1 MFIWLF
7 KDSYKMLWIELY
19 EINIYDL
26 PIWESQ
32 NNIDFMVDTSIVNPV
47 CVCVSILVRIWV
59 YTDFK
64 IYIHSLGNYKNNVWI
79 HIDMYKCVHNF
90 R

>member
-1 MFIWLF
+1 
-7 KDSYKMLWIELY
+7 MLWINLY

-47 CVCVSILVRIWV
+47 CVCNI
-59 YTDFK
+59 
-64 IYIHSLGNYKNNVWI
+64 
-79 HIDMYKCVHNF
+79 
-90 R
+90 